1 MAACYT
7 RAVTKRDDTWVA
19 SEAEPAPV
27 ELRPKLHEADM
38 GELLARMPDIGLLGR
53 GAMGEI
59 RRVYDPILG
68 RDLALKLLPLTA
80 RSD

>member
-1 MAACYT
+1 
-7 RAVTKRDDTWVA
+7 
-19 SEAEPAPV
+19 
-27 ELRPKLHEADM
+27 M